1 MKIIVENVANLNLCQ
16 HLSDHSV
23 VQAIEA
29 AIDKLSRHHVRHIK
43 AYDPNE
49 GEKILKIIAKTQ

>member
-1 MKIIVENVANLNLCQ
+1 M
-16 HLSDHSV
+16 
-23 VQAIEA
+23 QAIEA

-49 GEKILKIIAKTQ
+49 GEKILKIIAKTQETVSNI